1 MAKNKAEAIKKKL
14 SEKKYH
20 EEALKHKN
28 YLIESIRVISRGILD
43 EQCPKI
49 EGCIRLKVLIDNYS
63 TQLHQQDDLQVIELI
78 YAKTSHIPTLEKW
91 KSLSKGEKLNFQNEM
106 DSIEN
111 AFAEKITKAARFLK
125 DYPFEARHH

>member
-1 MAKNKAEAIKKKL
+1 MTKNKAAAIKKQL
-14 SEKKYH
+14 SETKYQ
-20 EEALKHKN
+20 EEALKHKK
-28 YLIESIRVISRGILD
+28 YLVESIRVISRAIID
-43 EQCPKI
+43 QQCPKI

-63 TQLHQQDDLQVIELI
+63 PQLHQKDDLQVIELI

-91 KSLSKGEKLNFQNEM
+91 KSLPKDEKLNFQSEM

-111 AFAEKITKAARFLK
+111 AFSEKINKAARFLK